1 MRTTTRQAFP
11 ILILV
16 IALLSVRAAWAG
28 EPQRI
33 WILPFEQLHEDHSID
48 YLRETLPALL
58 TVAISQSGDDLVVDR
73 QLLNELLDEL
83 SLTLE
88 GLTSSDDRRRIGK
101 LLGATVMIT
110 GSFTRE
116 SGDLLVNMRA
126 IDLETGI
133 VTATSSVSGTPGEP
147 RGLIGEL
154 YQAVLAAV
162 EQKLPDLPPDLIDR
176 APWSNLHFMKG
187 LGLHFSARYNLA
199 LAEFILA
206 AEQEELTDISRL
218 WMAKTYMAD
227 RQYGHAYLELIWLMR
242 RGSGR
247 FAEKEIA
254 QRMRECER
262 QLSADEVKRIQ
273 QLTDPRAA
281 LVEPIPVS
289 RELYRCVG
297 DRTAMLPLSI
307 TATQIDRL
315 VIRADLVQLGAT
327 LALPVMRDFDVP
339 VRVPAPGVSRI
350 TSNVALTLPPVTRET
365 DFELRFR
372 SRRQT
377 DEAWRPAGRVAVR
390 LYPADP
396 VSTMHGSSCR

>member
-1 MRTTTRQAFP
+1 MRTTTRHTLQ

-16 IALLSVRAAWAG
+16 VGLLPVRAARAG

-33 WILPFEQLHEDHSID
+33 WILPFEQLHEDRSIEH
-48 YLRETLPALL
+48 LRDTLPALL
-58 TVAISQSGDDLVVDR
+58 TVAISQSGDDLVIDR
-73 QLLNELLDEL
+73 QLLNELLEEL

-88 GLTSSDDRRRIGK
+88 GLTSRADRHRIGK

-110 GSFTRE
+110 GSYTLQ
-116 SGDLLVNMRA
+116 SGGLLVNMRA

-133 VTATSSVSGTPGEP
+133 ITATSTISGTTGEP
-147 RGLIGEL
+147 RELIGEL

-162 EQKLPDLPPDLIDR
+162 GQKLPGLPPGLIDR

-187 LGLHFSARYNLA
+187 LGHHFSARYSLA

-218 WMAKTYMAD
+218 WMAKVYIAD
-227 RQYGHAYLELIWLMR
+227 RQYGHAYLELMWLMR
-242 RGSGR
+242 RGSAR
-247 FAEKEIA
+247 VAETEIA
-254 QRMRECER
+254 RRMRECER

-273 QLTDPRAA
+273 QLAEPRAA
-281 LVEPIPVS
+281 LVEPFPVS

-307 TATQIDRL
+307 AATQIDTR
-315 VIRADLVQLGAT
+315 VIRADLVQLGAG
-327 LALPVMRDFDVP
+327 LALPVMRDLDVP
-339 VRVPAPGVSRI
+339 VRIPAPGVLRI
-350 TSNVALTLPPVTRET
+350 TSTVALTLPAVTRET

-372 SRRQT
+372 SRRET
-377 DEAWRPAGRVAVR
+377 DETWRPAGRVAVR
-390 LYPADP
+390 VYPADP
-396 VSTMHGSSCR
+396 VSAMHSSPCR